1 MFDNQTVLSRSS
13 ASILETNKVIRNTYS
28 LLSMTL
34 LFSALMAFVG
44 TSMHIS
50 PMASIVCSLGA
61 MAILWFVL
69 PRTAQSSAGIAV
81 VFAFTG
87 LLGLGLGPM
96 LNHYLALKQ
105 GAQLVMT
112 AMGGTGVIFLGLSG
126 YALTTRKNFSFMAG
140 FLMVGMLVVVLAS
153 LANIFFS
160 MPALQLAI
168 SAAVIM
174 LMAGFILFETSQL
187 IHDPNANYIVATAS
201 LYLSILNIFTSLLQI
216 LGVFGRDD

>member
-28 LLSMTL
+28 LLAMTL
-34 LFSALMAFVG
+34 LFSAVMAYVG
-44 TSMHIS
+44 TAIHLSQI
-50 PMASIVCSLGA
+50 ASLVCSLGA
-61 MAILWFVL
+61 LALLWFVL
-69 PRTAQSSAGIAV
+69 PGTARSAAGIGV
-81 VFAFTG
+81 VFVFTG
-87 LLGLGLGPM
+87 LLGIGLGPM
-96 LNHYLALKQ
+96 MNHYLAMKN

-153 LANIFFS
+153 LGNIFFAI
-160 MPALQLAI
+160 PALQLAI

-187 IHDPNANYIVATAS
+187 IHDPNANYIMATVS

-216 LGVFGRDD
+216 LGIFGRDD

>member
-1 MFDNQTVLSRSS
+1 MYDNQTVISRGRESV
-13 ASILETNKVIRNTYS
+13 LETNKVIRNTYS

-44 TSMHIS
+44 TAIHIS
-50 PMASIVCSLGA
+50 PLVSIISSFGA
-61 MAILWFVL
+61 MGLLWFVL
-69 PRTAQSSAGIAV
+69 PRTAQSAAGIGV
-81 VFAFTG
+81 VFAITG

-96 LNHYLALKQ
+96 LNHYLAMNH

-112 AMGGTGVIFLGLSG
+112 SLGGTGVIFLGLSG
-126 YALTTRKNFSFMAG
+126 YALTTRKNFNFMAG

-153 LANIFFS
+153 LGNIFFQI
-160 MPALQLAI
+160 PALQLAI

-187 IHDPNANYIVATAS
+187 IHDPNANYIMATAS

>member
-1 MFDNQTVLSRSS
+1 MYDNQTVISRGRESV
-13 ASILETNKVIRNTYS
+13 LETNKVIRNTYS

-44 TSMHIS
+44 TVIHIS
-50 PMASIVCSLGA
+50 PMVSLISSFGA
-61 MAILWFVL
+61 MGLLWFVL
-69 PRTAQSSAGIAV
+69 PRTAQSAAGIGV
-81 VFAFTG
+81 VFAITG

-96 LNHYLALKQ
+96 LNHYLAMSH
-105 GAQLVMT
+105 GGQLVMT
-112 AMGGTGVIFLGLSG
+112 SLGGTGVIFLGLSG

-140 FLMVGMLVVVLAS
+140 FLMVGLLVVVLAS
-153 LANIFFS
+153 LGNIFFLI
-160 MPALQLAI
+160 PALQLAI

-187 IHDPNANYIVATAS
+187 IHDPNANYIMATAS